1 VASRRAATIPV
12 ARFREAFE
20 AEAVPVA
27 TVARRLGW
35 LEPRGRPDSKRVSR
49 TLGLIAYTLG
59 PSKPTGPSRKGPRV
73 GEFVT
78 PETAEALC
86 EALNVDPRE
95 VGL

>member
-49 TLGLIAYTLG
+49 TLGLIAYTH
-59 PSKPTGPSRKGPRV
+59 GPSRKGPRV